1 MVNRVSAKLHCFT
14 YFIFLCAKQL
24 PFNLNS
30 KSYGIK
36 IHQSDASPETVSAAA
51 RLFEKGLIDHIDGG
65 YLTDLGV
72 ETAEHAQILLQIL
85 LVVARRGVVD
95 SR

>member
-1 MVNRVSAKLHCFT
+1 MRSKLIQSIYELSNKIRFNK
-14 YFIFLCAKQL
+14 IIEEIKLLNQ
-24 PFNLNS
+24 FNLDS
-30 KSYGIK
+30 KLYGLK
-36 IHQSDASPETVSAAA
+36 IHQSDASPETVDAAT

-85 LVVARRGVVD
+85 KD
-95 SR
+95 

>member
-1 MVNRVSAKLHCFT
+1 MDFNKIIEEIKL
-14 YFIFLCAKQL
+14 LNQ
-24 PFNLNS
+24 FNLNS

-36 IHQSDASPETVSAAA
+36 IHQSDASPKTVSAAA

-85 LVVARRGVVD
+85 ED
-95 SR
+95 